1 MYTIDINAVV
11 AGVYWLQLQSAVM
24 RTRHSGKRANFPAQC
39 HDTHWFTHS
48 RCCHVTESK
57 IYIFKCKQH
66 IVTGFHVSTRSL
78 LHMLHCYFSIAAQIG
93 QTDRHTTG
101 WENGCSALYHMLITN
116 YVNPFNFSLSV
127 AAIPRTLQHLKKIF
141 KTIAAVV
148 EIFWLQHSLCPC
160 HSISRVGWWWVVGCK
175 GAFMPFIYAYRYRRS
190 LHCIFSESLWMQT
203 NGAVPPVVA
212 GGSVA
217 SWLIS

>member
-1 MYTIDINAVV
+1 MVVWVCNHLKSVPLTPNIRLLPSMSMYTIDINAVV

-78 LHMLHCYFSIAAQIG
+78 LHMLHCHFSIAAQIG
-93 QTDRHTTG
+93 QTDCHTTG
-101 WENGCSALYHMLITN
+101 WENGFSALYHMLITN
-116 YVNPFNFSLSV
+116 VTTIYWMIVYGSHVDSLPRHYNWSSRPLLKQIPKLRQSIQFQPV
-127 AAIPRTLQHLKKIF
+127 RCCDPQNCAAPEENI
-141 KTIAAVV
+141 
-148 EIFWLQHSLCPC
+148 
-160 HSISRVGWWWVVGCK
+160 
-175 GAFMPFIYAYRYRRS
+175 
-190 LHCIFSESLWMQT
+190 
-203 NGAVPPVVA
+203 
-212 GGSVA
+212 
-217 SWLIS
+217 